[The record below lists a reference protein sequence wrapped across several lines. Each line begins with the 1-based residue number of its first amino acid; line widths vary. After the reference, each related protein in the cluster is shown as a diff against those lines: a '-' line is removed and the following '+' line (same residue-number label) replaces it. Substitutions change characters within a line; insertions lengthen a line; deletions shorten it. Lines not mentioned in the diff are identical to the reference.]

1 MKKIINIVNLQTQEQ
16 AQLLKD
22 RLSETR
28 LNFEVVLENQAV
40 IVYGGSDEVR
50 VAVHEIRKAGFDV
63 L

>member
-1 MKKIINIVNLQTQEQ
+1 MKKIINVINLSSQEDVNRLNEH
-16 AQLLKD
+16 
-22 RLSETR
+22 LSETR
-28 LNFEVVLENQAV
+28 LRFEVSLEHKAV